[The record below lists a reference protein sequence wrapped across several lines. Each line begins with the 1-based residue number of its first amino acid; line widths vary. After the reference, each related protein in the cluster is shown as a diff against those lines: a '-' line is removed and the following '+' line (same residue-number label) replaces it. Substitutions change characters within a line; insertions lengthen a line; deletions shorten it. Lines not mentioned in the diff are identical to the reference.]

1 MDKKEGHNSLEEF
14 HRALIEINGNWDPEQ
29 IVTVYEFK
37 VI

>member
-1 MDKKEGHNSLEEF
+1 MDKKENSLEEF
-14 HRALIEINGNWDPEQ
+14 HGALIEMNGNWDPEQ